1 MNYNVD
7 EKGYYGD
14 FGGAFIPEML
24 YPNVAELRENYLK
37 ITAEPSFKKEFD
49 ELLKAYV
56 GRPTPLY
63 FAKRLSERYNTKIY
77 LKREDLCHTGAH
89 KVNNTIGQILFGKTI
104 GQESHY
110 RRDRRR
116 TTRGGH
122 RNGLCFDGHR
132 MYRVHG

>member
-56 GRPTPLY
+56 GRPTPLCTLPSVY
-63 FAKRLSERYNTKIY
+63 
-77 LKREDLCHTGAH
+77 
-89 KVNNTIGQILFGKTI
+89 
-104 GQESHY
+104 
-110 RRDRRR
+110 
-116 TTRGGH
+116 
-122 RNGLCFDGHR
+122 RNGTIPKSTSSARTFVTL
-132 MYRVHG
+132 VHTRSTIPLVKFFWQNAWAKTALSQRRGQDNTV